1 MDIRDILIM
10 IDATPR
16 NAALLAFTCG
26 LAARHDARVIGLRCA
41 DPLSPVMMYAD
52 PTAGLMVADLLEE
65 LMLKARAEAA
75 VMAAAF
81 NERLRLENVLGEWR
95 YIEASAWD
103 RAPTE
108 ARLSDLIVL
117 GQPDGDDRLVEEMLF
132 RSGRPVLVVPRL
144 GEHKTPGQHILVGWN
159 DSREAARAV
168 HDAMP
173 LLQKAESVTVLTAD
187 SAGADAM
194 PGGDIAAHLA
204 RHGVAV
210 LLTRSSDAEAD
221 PTDLLLNA
229 AADRGADLIVVGGY
243 GHSRLRE
250 MVLGGVTRGLLQQMT
265 VPVLFSH

>member
-10 IDATPR
+10 IDGTQR
-16 NAALLAFTCG
+16 NAALLALTCS

-41 DPLSPVMMYAD
+41 DPLSPVMLYAD

-65 LMLKARAEAA
+65 LMVKARAEAS
-75 VMAAAF
+75 VMAAGF

-117 GQPDGDDRLVEEMLF
+117 QQPDGDGRLVEEMLF

-144 GEHKTPGQHILVGWN
+144 GEHKTPGRHILVGWN

-173 LLQKAESVTVLTAD
+173 LLQRAESVTVLTAD

-204 RHGVAV
+204 RHGVV
-210 LLTRSSDAEAD
+210 VSLTRSSDAEAD

-250 MVLGGVTRGLLQQMT
+250 MVLGGVTRGLLHQMT

>member
-10 IDATPR
+10 IDGTQR
-16 NAALLAFTCG
+16 NAALLALTCS

-41 DPLSPVMMYAD
+41 DPLSPVMLYAD

-65 LMLKARAEAA
+65 FMVKARAEAF
-75 VMAAAF
+75 VMAAGF

-117 GQPDGDDRLVEEMLF
+117 QQPDGDDRLVEEMLF

-173 LLQKAESVTVLTAD
+173 LLQRAESVTLLTAD

-204 RHGVAV
+204 RHGVV
-210 LLTRSSDAEAD
+210 VSLTRSSDAEAD

-229 AADRGADLIVVGGY
+229 AADRGADLVVVGGY

-250 MVLGGVTRGLLQQMT
+250 MVLGGVTRGLLRQMT